1 MVNSMPVFL
10 QFLCFILR
18 YGRVGMSAGILPVQ
32 VTRHYARIKP
42 GVIPFAVRKLAE
54 CLDFLTG
61 KEAGAGCPAG

>member
-1 MVNSMPVFL
+1 MPVFL

-18 YGRVGMSAGILPVQ
+18 YGRVGVSAGILPVQ

-42 GVIPFAVRKLAE
+42 GVIPFTVRMMAE

-61 KEAGAGCPAG
+61 KKAGAGCPAG